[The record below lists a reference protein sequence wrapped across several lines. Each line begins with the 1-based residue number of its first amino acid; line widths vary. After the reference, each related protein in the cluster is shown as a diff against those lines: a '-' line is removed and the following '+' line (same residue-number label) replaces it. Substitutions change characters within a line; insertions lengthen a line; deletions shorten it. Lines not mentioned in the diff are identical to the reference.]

1 MLEIEGL
8 HFGYNGRETL
18 KDINLTAK
26 KGEFWGILGP
36 NGSGKTTLVKAINQV
51 LKPSSGTIRING
63 ENIQHLKH
71 NEIARDLAVVSQV
84 FSINFEFTVEDIVM
98 MGRTPHIKKGESEED
113 FEIVRDA
120 MKKTNTD
127 YLKDRFVTQLSGG
140 ELQRVVIARALA
152 QQPSILLLDEP
163 TSHLDITNQIDVL
176 NLAKS
181 ECKKGMLVVAVIHD
195 LDLAAYYCDKI
206 CLIRDGEI
214 VAKGTPEEVL
224 TTENIQ
230 NVYNLPVE
238 IITNP
243 ITNSLNIVPLLEPLP

>member
-1 MLEIEGL
+1 MLKVEGL

-18 KDINLTAK
+18 KDINLSAK
-26 KGEFWGILGP
+26 EGEFWGILGP
-36 NGSGKTTLVKAINQV
+36 NGSGKTTLVKTINRV
-51 LKPSSGTIRING
+51 LKPSSGNIHING
-63 ENIQHLKH
+63 EDIRNLTH
-71 NEIARDLAVVSQV
+71 NEIARHLAVVSQV

-98 MGRTPHIKKGESEED
+98 MGRTPHIRGGETAED

-176 NLAKS
+176 NLAKN

-206 CLIRDGEI
+206 CLIRDGEMM
-214 VAKGTPEEVL
+214 AKGTPEEVI
-224 TTENIQ
+224 TAENIH

-243 ITNSLNIVPLLEPLP
+243 ITNSLNVVPLLEPRS

>member
-1 MLEIEGL
+1 MLEVEGL
-8 HFGYNGRETL
+8 HFGYNGKETL

-84 FSINFEFTVEDIVM
+84 FSINFEFTVEDIVL

-181 ECKKGMLVVAVIHD
+181 ECKRGMLVVAVIHD

-214 VAKGTPEEVL
+214 VANGTPEEVL
-224 TTENIQ
+224 TTENIH
-230 NVYNLPVE
+230 NVYNLSVE

-243 ITNSLNIVPLLEPLP
+243 ITNSLNVVPLLEPLP

>member
-243 ITNSLNIVPLLEPLP
+243 ITNSLNVVPLLEPLP